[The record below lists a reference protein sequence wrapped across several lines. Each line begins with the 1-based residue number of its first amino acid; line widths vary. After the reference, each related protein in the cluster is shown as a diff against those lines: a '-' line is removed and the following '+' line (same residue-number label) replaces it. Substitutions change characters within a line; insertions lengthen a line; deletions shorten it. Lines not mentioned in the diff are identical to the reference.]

1 MTVRRALFQT
11 TPEDERDEAYA
22 GLFPKE
28 PQLPVVIRDGSD
40 RIPLSEPVSN
50 GTPSSPEETA
60 PTSTIHLAQRK
71 QWYKEGQLLDEY

>member
-40 RIPLSEPVSN
+40 RIPLSEPVGWISR
-50 GTPSSPEETA
+50 GTWEQHFHS
-60 PTSTIHLAQRK
+60 TSR
-71 QWYKEGQLLDEY
+71 